1 MSSQSLPL
9 TDVLRRDQR
18 ERWQRGERVLVESY
32 LEHHPALSSDAAAL
46 LDLIESEIALR
57 EELGEV
63 PQAEEYIARFASL
76 RTPLSALLS
85 RRLPTAAAGAKTDRG
100 DGVATKAI
108 KCPFCTTDLRG
119 PLVDLQGQ
127 CDHCGRELK
136 FVDETVS
143 LAFKAGRMIG
153 SFELK
158 RRVGRGTFGEVW
170 LARDSVL
177 QRDVA
182 IKVPRGVEQDRKA
195 VDRFLREARAAA
207 KLKHPNLVS
216 VYETGDVDGVPYI
229 ATAYIEG
236 TNLQDLIDRRK
247 LTLEQLARMLQT
259 IAAAVA
265 HAHAAGILHRD
276 LKPANVLVDT
286 SGAPHVG
293 DFGLAKNLFSADATL
308 TIDGQIVG
316 TPAYMAPEQTRAGGH
331 PITAASDVYAL
342 GVMLYELMTHRRP
355 FTGELESIFH
365 QIRSEEPVPP
375 RKIDPAIP
383 HDLETICLKAMSKRP
398 EERYASAQDLADD
411 LGRYLKGELIQ
422 GKRPSLV
429 RRMTRRLRAVSPALV
444 VVALACGLAGVG
456 LGLSRRDN
464 PPQAKQVP
472 EAPAPAPIPDPIIV
486 GEPKPPSDD
495 FRYDVY
501 ISEPAGANIV
511 VYQLDFDTF
520 RPQFSTKREL
530 GVTPLT
536 AELSSGQYLVVAYND
551 KGEFH
556 EVIRSVPQ
564 RAVER
569 WGHYFHETWDWKPGS
584 STIEWKPFQLFPATL
599 DDEELVWSDGA
610 KNIPIDMTAA
620 GGDLERWDIPRFG
633 LQTTEVT
640 AHRVKGFYQKF
651 NSAHPANYPAVKLC
665 WDEAMAWAE
674 SKGMRLPDLV
684 EAEFLATVARRP
696 GDDPKRMNTS
706 WNRPVMDARA
716 DVLDTQPLLFGLSSG
731 ALEWTQTRS
740 QVKKRLDREDKKNN
754 QWLGQR
760 YIVRGG
766 SVAALNEPILDQ
778 DGRWASVNQHLHAE
792 GVGLRCARS
801 PGPRRNADDFLQ
813 LVP

>member
-9 TDVLRRDQR
+9 TDVLRQDQR

-32 LEHHPALSSDAAAL
+32 LEQHPALSSDAAAL

-57 EELGEV
+57 EELGEA

-85 RRLPTAAAGAKTDRG
+85 RRLPPVAVGAKTDRG

-127 CDHCGRELK
+127 CDYCGREIK
-136 FVDETVS
+136 FTDETVS

-247 LTLEQLARMLQT
+247 LTLEQSARMLQT

-383 HDLETICLKAMSKRP
+383 RDLETICLKAMSKRP

-464 PPQAKQVP
+464 QPEEKPLPLADPLPPAVVGKP
-472 EAPAPAPIPDPIIV
+472 E
-486 GEPKPPSDD
+486 PPSAKWQHE
-495 FRYDVY
+495 VL
-501 ISEPAGANIV
+501 ISTEPPGAEV
-511 VYQLDFDTF
+511 VLYQLDFDTM
-520 RPQFSTKREL
+520 RPQVWTRFKPE
-530 GVTPLT
+530 GVTPLRCR
-536 AELSSGQYLVVAYND
+536 LSSGQYLVVAVNKD
-551 KGEFH
+551 GEFH
-556 EVIRSVPQ
+556 EVVRSVPRQ
-564 RAVER
+564 PSFA
-569 WGHYFHETWDWKPGS
+569 WGVYAHETWKWKDA
-584 STIEWKPFQLFPATL
+584 TETLEWNSFKLFPKEL
-599 DDEELVWSDGA
+599 PDEELVQSQGADGFE
-610 KNIPIDMTAA
+610 IDMTAA
-620 GGDLERWDIPRFG
+620 GGELERWRIPPFAM
-633 LQTTEVT
+633 QATEVT
-640 AHRVKGFYQKF
+640 AHRARGHSKTF
-651 NSAHPANYPAVKLC
+651 NAGQPEDFPAVQMS
-665 WDEAMAWAE
+665 WDEAMVWAE
-674 SKGMRLPDLV
+674 ANGMRLPDLV
-684 EAEFLATVARRP
+684 EAEFLATVAHKP
-696 GDDPKRMNTS
+696 GDDPARMDAD
-706 WNRPVMDARA
+706 WKRPVKDAKA
-716 DVLDTQPLLFGLSSG
+716 DVLQTDPPLFGISSG
-731 ALEWTQTRS
+731 ALEWTQNRS
-740 QVKKRLDREDKKNN
+740 QVRPMNDQEF
-754 QWLGQR
+754 GHR
-760 YIVRGG
+760 YIIRGG
-766 SVAALNEPILDQ
+766 PVAGLKEPVLDHA
-778 DGRWASVNQHLHAE
+778 GRWASVKQYMGGANFS
-792 GVGLRCARS
+792 VRCARS
-801 PGPRRNADDFLQ
+801 PGPRQNPEDFLQ
-813 LVP
+813 RLR